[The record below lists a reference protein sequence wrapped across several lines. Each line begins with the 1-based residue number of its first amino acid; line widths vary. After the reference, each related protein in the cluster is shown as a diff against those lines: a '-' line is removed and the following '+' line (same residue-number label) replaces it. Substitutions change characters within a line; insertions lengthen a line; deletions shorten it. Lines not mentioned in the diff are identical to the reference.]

1 MKKGDGWV
9 DLEMG
14 LGWPKC
20 APAERPLQML
30 ATVGSK
36 GKSGGLSCGPEVSR

>member
-1 MKKGDGWV
+1 MRKPGD
-9 DLEMG
+9 EARMAR
-14 LGWPKC
+14 C

-36 GKSGGLSCGPEVSR
+36 GKSEGRSGYMEVGR